1 VDSEELRAVG
11 THFDTELVVAVSQ
24 ILVLPEVSHAA
35 LAAQSQLR
43 PFHAHSGGRVVVEV
57 KERQVFIPVIRDAG
71 DPGHLISFSVQLVVP
86 GAVLIDGKHFVVGK
100 Q

>member
-1 VDSEELRAVG
+1 M
-11 THFDTELVVAVSQ
+11 
-24 ILVLPEVSHAA
+24 
-35 LAAQSQLR
+35 
-43 PFHAHSGGRVVVEV
+43 VVEV